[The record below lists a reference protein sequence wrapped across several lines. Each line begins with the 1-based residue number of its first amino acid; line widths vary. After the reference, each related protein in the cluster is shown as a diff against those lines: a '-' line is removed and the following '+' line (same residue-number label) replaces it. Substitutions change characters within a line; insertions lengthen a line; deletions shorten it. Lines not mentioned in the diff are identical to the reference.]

1 MSLPRIIKIPETV
14 KDFFARKNLTDA
26 NHLYLGVIQG
36 NFHLQSFRSRKS
48 SISPKYS
55 KDSSHAKLSRTKII
69 NTPEIVKDF
78 FARKYLS
85 ATNHLHLGDIQ
96 ESFHLQNCLNRK
108 SSISRK
114 ISQTFSPGN
123 LSKPQI
129 IKIPEEFKDP
139 FARKMSLPQLIHRP
153 EIVKDFLAWKNL
165 TAANHLYLGVIQ
177 GNFHLQSLRSRK
189 SSISPKYSKLSSPSK
204 LSRTQI
210 INTPEIVKDFF
221 ARKYLSALNHLYL
234 GVIQESFHLQNCL
247 NCKSSISRKNS
258 QTFSPGNLS
267 KPQIIK
273 IPEEFNDP
281 FVRKM
286 SLPQL
291 IDRPEIVKDFLAWKN
306 LSATNHLYLGVFQ
319 ESFHLQNCLN
329 PKSSES
335 RKYSQTF
342 SLGNLSK
349 PQIIKTPDKFNDF
362 FAWKNGFAS
371 NYR

>member
-1 MSLPRIIKIPETV
+1 MSLFELFRTVFSCKFVLIANYQNPGNFHRLFRLEICLGRKSSKPRTSSKTVLPGKMSLPRIINIPETV

-48 SISPKYS
+48 SISVKYS
-55 KDSSHAKLSRTKII
+55 KLSSHAKLSRTKII

-139 FARKMSLPQLIHRP
+139 FARKISLPQLIHRP
-153 EIVKDFLAWKNL
+153 DIVKDFLAWKNL
-165 TAANHLYLGVIQ
+165 TAA
-177 GNFHLQSLRSRK
+177 
-189 SSISPKYSKLSSPSK
+189 
-204 LSRTQI
+204 
-210 INTPEIVKDFF
+210 
-221 ARKYLSALNHLYL
+221 
-234 GVIQESFHLQNCL
+234 
-247 NCKSSISRKNS
+247 
-258 QTFSPGNLS
+258 
-267 KPQIIK
+267 
-273 IPEEFNDP
+273 
-281 FVRKM
+281 
-286 SLPQL
+286 
-291 IDRPEIVKDFLAWKN
+291 
-306 LSATNHLYLGVFQ
+306 NHLYLGVFQ

-342 SLGNLSK
+342 SLENLSE
-349 PQIIKTPDKFNDF
+349 PQIIKTPDEFKDF
-362 FAWKNGFAS
+362 FAWKMVLPQIIDSPGIVKDFFGWKNLSAANHLFLGVIQGSFQLQKCLS
-371 NYR
+371 RK